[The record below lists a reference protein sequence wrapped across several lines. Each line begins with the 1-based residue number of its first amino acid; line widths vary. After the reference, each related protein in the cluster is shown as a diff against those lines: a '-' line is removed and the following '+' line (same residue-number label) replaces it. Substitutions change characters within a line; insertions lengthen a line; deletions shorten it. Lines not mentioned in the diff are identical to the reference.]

1 VLNYCPDTSQVVVG
15 QRLIIIQQLFAS
27 LDSFFV
33 QKDHRKAALRFLCD
47 FIQNRPPHLHQIL
60 QGTMFKNLLTCLQ
73 EDTSTAVISSALTAL
88 IMLLP
93 HMPSSLVPHLPVLF
107 NIYARVLF
115 WNPNKFEDAGSTGHD
130 VEPLSGWD
138 VYAYEADV
146 EDASVTHLANYYTIL
161 YGLYPINFMDYIR
174 KPQRYLRHA
183 NVVNADDIEI
193 QPTEIR
199 DQSEKFRRCHLLHP
213 NFYSLTIE
221 SEKTDFG
228 RFIKSEAAEVVAE
241 CMELYVD
248 PESLNGA
255 FFDTSLTVAAQ
266 SPPATD
272 EAQKSTL
279 DSALLRKSSSHDI
292 NVFLSNQSGRTNS
305 TSTIVR
311 RNSQSSGASN
321 RDLSQVR
328 GADSVPDVPRLIQS
342 ASHTH
347 LQDIIHA
354 NKSIKSGMHGG
365 DVDVTQPRANS
376 VADPTAITRIPTPSP
391 EATLSVQLAHLQ
403 RQNLLLQ
410 NDLSFER
417 YQKQQHIA
425 HIGDLRRRQLAEAVT
440 EAETQ
445 NLIIMNRNLKSR
457 FEEAKKA
464 EMQVRKESEQR
475 RAIGKKWEA
484 DLATKMKNQRDQFQ
498 KCSVELQ
505 GVRREL
511 EESERER
518 EKLVKLV
525 CEGEVRELN
534 AQQNTQSIEMHGAE
548 VDRLKEEVDRL
559 KASERDYQAK
569 EQEGM
574 AALQSAAIAEAKLEE
589 MSMKVSAQASELEQ
603 TRKLFQTQ
611 YAALQAELAGAQG
624 RDKAQVAVER
634 EEMMKALAASRA
646 KQTDL
651 QMQYNLLMRK
661 YSALQ
666 SSLLDMDSE
675 TVPDQSNVPPQSQPT
690 AGDEY
695 IPGVGAATL
704 RFKTR
709 PRDAPN
715 PDTMEA
721 VSIEPTS
728 APTSAVPGHAVAQR
742 PTTPSNLETA
752 PSSNSPEQRYHGRG
766 E

>member
-1 VLNYCPDTSQVVVG
+1 
-15 QRLIIIQQLFAS
+15 
-27 LDSFFV
+27 
-33 QKDHRKAALRFLCD
+33 
-47 FIQNRPPHLHQIL
+47 
-60 QGTMFKNLLTCLQ
+60 MFKNLLTCLQ

-115 WNPNKFEDAGSTGHD
+115 WNPNKFENAQSMAQDA
-130 VEPLSGWD
+130 EIPSGWD
-138 VYAYEADV
+138 LYAYEAGA

-183 NVVNADDIEI
+183 NVVDADDIEI

-255 FFDTSLTVAAQ
+255 FHDAALTAAAQ

-272 EAQKSTL
+272 EAQRSTL

-292 NVFLSNQSGRTNS
+292 NFFLSNQSGRANS
-305 TSTIVR
+305 TSTVMR
-311 RNSQSSGASN
+311 RSSQSSGASN
-321 RDLSQVR
+321 RELSQVR
-328 GADSVPDVPRLIQS
+328 SSDSGTDAPRLIQS

-354 NKSIKSGMHGG
+354 NKSIKSALHGG
-365 DVDVTQPRANS
+365 DADGISSRANS
-376 VADPTAITRIPTPSP
+376 VADPSVIARIPTPSP
-391 EATLSVQLAHLQ
+391 EAAPSAQLAHLQ

-417 YQKQQHIA
+417 YQKQQHIT
-425 HIGDLRRRQLAEAVT
+425 HISKLQQRQLAEAVT

-445 NLIIMNRNLKSR
+445 NLIIMNRNLKYR

-484 DLATKMKNQRDQFQ
+484 DLSTKVKNLRDQFQ
-498 KCSVELQ
+498 KSSVELQ
-505 GVRREL
+505 GLRREL

-534 AQQNTQSIEMHGAE
+534 SRQNSQSIEMHGAE

-559 KASERDYQAK
+559 KASERDSQAK

-589 MSMKVSAQASELEQ
+589 MGMKVSAQASELEQ

-611 YAALQAELAGAQG
+611 YAALQAELVGAQG
-624 RDKAQVAVER
+624 KDKGQVATER
-634 EEMMKALAASRA
+634 EEMKKVLAASRA
-646 KQTDL
+646 KQTEL

-675 TVPDQSNVPPQSQPT
+675 AVPEPANMPPHSHPT
-690 AGDEY
+690 AGEEY
-695 IPGVGAATL
+695 FPGGGAAAV
-704 RFKTR
+704 RVKTR
-709 PRDAPN
+709 PRDASN
-715 PDTMEA
+715 PVNMEA
-721 VSIEPTS
+721 ISYESNPPAQPPLPAT
-728 APTSAVPGHAVAQR
+728 TTLPGPNVAQR
-742 PTTPSNLETA
+742 PTTPSNSEA
-752 PSSNSPEQRYHGRG
+752 VPSSNSPDQRYHGRG
-766 E
+766 K